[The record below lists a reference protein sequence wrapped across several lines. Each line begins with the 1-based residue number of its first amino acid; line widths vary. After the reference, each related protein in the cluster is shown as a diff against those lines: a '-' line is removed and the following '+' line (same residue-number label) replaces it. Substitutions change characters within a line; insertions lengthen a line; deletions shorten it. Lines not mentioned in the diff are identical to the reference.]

1 MINFTKKTKAKSFIC
16 LLLLIF
22 ILTSMTGCFF
32 LKKESEPIADN
43 KALQVEE
50 GQAYTS
56 KEEVALYL
64 HQYSKLPV
72 NFITKK
78 EASALGWKSSE
89 GNLWQV
95 SNQASIGGDTFG
107 NREGL
112 LPKEKGRVYYEC
124 DINYKGGFRGA
135 ERLVFSNDGLIYYTA
150 DHYETFTKLY

>member
-1 MINFTKKTKAKSFIC
+1 MTNFMNKGKNKSFVFI
-16 LLLLIF
+16 LLLIF
-22 ILTSMTGCFF
+22 TLSAMTGC
-32 LKKESEPIADN
+32 LAIKKADQPIN
-43 KALQVEE
+43 QLQVEE